1 MTNTTQ
7 SAPVVVALHVSR
19 GTRPGLDLSIHN
31 AQELSEDELR
41 GMFPN
46 IKALLRDGLQRLKT
60 DADLLAQPGAKLIA
74 KVTQ

>member
-1 MTNTTQ
+1 MN
-7 SAPVVVALHVSR
+7 APVVVAVHVSR
-19 GTRPGLDLSIHN
+19 GIRPGVDLTIHN

-46 IKALLRDGLQRLKT
+46 IEAMLRDGLRRLKT
-60 DADLLAQPGAKLIA
+60 DADLLAKPGAKMIA